1 MKSTLDEIRFQIA
14 LLEFEHVGHTVA
26 RKLIETF
33 GSAEEVFKA
42 SKKELSAT
50 GMIGQHISKGIKDAS
65 LLSLADAQLKYAE
78 QNGTEILSFY
88 DSAFPNRLKNCGDA
102 PLILFQKGTTNLN
115 TEKVIAIVGTRQNT
129 QYGSTFCQNMV
140 QELAQY
146 NPTIVSG
153 LAYGIDQYAHQSAI
167 DNNLITVAVMATG
180 LERVYPTDHRK
191 LAQRIVENGALL
203 TENVINTNPDKE
215 NFPKRN
221 RIVAGMVDAVIVI
234 ESSTKGGSM
243 ITARLGNDYNRDV
256 FALPG
261 RIGDKQSE
269 GCHALIKNNQ
279 AQLLTSAEDIALAL
293 GWKKMEQKAKAIQK
307 QLFIELSAD
316 EEPIINVLNIK
327 AASID
332 EISVETGFAM
342 SKTSTQLL
350 MLEMKGLVK
359 QLPGKVYELA

>member
-1 MKSTLDEIRFQIA
+1 MKSTQDEIRYQIA
-14 LLEFEHVGHTVA
+14 LLEFEQVGHTVA
-26 RKLIETF
+26 RKLIDTF

-42 SKKELSAT
+42 SKKELAT
-50 GMIGQHISKGIKDAS
+50 LGFVGQHIATGIKDAS
-65 LLSLADAQLKYAE
+65 LLSLADSQLKYAE
-78 QNGTEILSFY
+78 QNGTEILSYY

-102 PLILFQKGTTNLN
+102 PLVLYQKGTVNLN
-115 TEKVIAIVGTRQNT
+115 AEKVIAIVGTRQNT
-129 QYGSTFCQNMV
+129 QYGSTFCQQMV
-140 QELAQY
+140 ADLAQY

-153 LAYGIDQYAHQSAI
+153 LAFGIDQCAHQSAI
-167 DNNLITVAVMATG
+167 DNNLDTVPVMATG
-180 LERVYPTDHRK
+180 LERIYPPDHRK
-191 LAQRIVENGALL
+191 LAERIVDKGALL
-203 TENVINTNPDKE
+203 TENIINTNPDKE

-279 AQLLTSAEDIALAL
+279 AHLLTSSEDIALAL

-316 EEPIINVLNIK
+316 EEPIINVLNVK
-327 AASID
+327 PASID
-332 EISVETGFAM
+332 EISIETGFAM